1 MKIWRSHS
9 VHTCPSCAALNEQ
22 CHPEEVWAA
31 FGVEPRD
38 ERLYCSKGC
47 RCTLEDTDAPESGD
61 LSTVPL
67 RHVVSLTLQAIPG
80 AHGFQIQ
87 AIDVGPGNGYI
98 FGPDVL
104 KRSVPL
110 WNGVEVFL
118 HHDYT
123 PGIDERKSRDVTRLA
138 GYITEPT
145 WNETSQAVECQ
156 LTTSGPSGPALYQ
169 LGQQKLAGAP
179 INVGFSGDIYL
190 RHKNR
195 IVEEITKVNFLD
207 CVHNPARG
215 GAFVR
220 ALFQTDP
227 NSGGTLMAQST
238 TQDPEVG
245 VQQPPATPTPTAQGN
260 ARQSPQP
267 QPQTDHPDVLAMRA
281 FLQEQERASAQ
292 AAEIEAMRQ
301 TRAQMCAFLL
311 DAGLAGS
318 RLPEAARNH
327 VRAQFQDAQGQVRV
341 FDPSELQDAIEATR
355 ALVAEVQAPGLISGP
370 GKVHTM
376 FSTEDQLQA
385 AVDDLVGA
393 PREENMKLQKVHKL
407 TGVRELYMM
416 LTGDL
421 DLHGGF
427 YPSRIQLQHTTASF
441 PGLVKNAMNKAV
453 AEHWEALGRAGY
465 AWWEAIVHQ
474 EDFTSLNDITW
485 LITGTVGSLP
495 IVAEGEE
502 YTELQMGDNAETS
515 SFVKR
520 GGFVGITLETIDRDD
535 TRKLKAAPREIANAG
550 IRNISARVAEI
561 FTLNSSVGPTLTD
574 TGALFNATAVTTAGG
589 HANLLTTALGA
600 DYTAWNAVALAMYNQ
615 PMLIANKTGYIGTGP
630 KQAVEPRYCLV
641 PRALKPQAEALFIP
655 RWESQA
661 QNVAAVSPT
670 WGGRVEPITVPE
682 WTDATDWAAVI
693 DPLIVP
699 GIGLGKR
706 FGLLPEIF
714 VAGDE
719 RDPAMFS
726 NDESRIK
733 VRHFLAV
740 GVINWRALHK
750 SNVAG

>member
-1 MKIWRSHS
+1 M
-9 VHTCPSCAALNEQ
+9 TTQ
-22 CHPEEVWAA
+22 EETYN
-31 FGVEPRD
+31 
-38 ERLYCSKGC
+38 LQI
-47 RCTLEDTDAPESGD
+47 
-61 LSTVPL
+61 
-67 RHVVSLTLQAIPG
+67 TLQAIPG
-80 AHGFQIQ
+80 AHGFEIK
-87 AIDVGPGNGYI
+87 AIDAGTGNGYT
-98 FGPDVL
+98 FAPSVL

-110 WNGVEVFL
+110 WDGIEVFL
-118 HHDYT
+118 HHD
-123 PGIDERKSRDVTRLA
+123 KSTMLGRDVTRLA
-138 GYITEPT
+138 GYTTQPT
-145 WNETSQAVECQ
+145 WNEDSQAIQCQ
-156 LTTSGPSGPALYQ
+156 LTTSGPSGQALYE

-179 INVGFSGDIYL
+179 LNIGFSGDIML
-190 RHKNR
+190 THKNR
-195 IVEEITKVNFLD
+195 IVEEITKVNYLD

-227 NSGGTLMAQST
+227 NSGGSIMAQNT
-238 TQDPEVG
+238 NQDPEEVG
-245 VQQPPATPTPTAQGN
+245 VQQPPATPTTTQAEN
-260 ARQSPQP
+260 KDLEAAR
-267 QPQTDHPDVLAMRA
+267 TM
-281 FLQEQERASAQ
+281 LQAINEKQAREQE
-292 AAEIEAMRQ
+292 ETEARKVRQ
-301 TRAQMCAFLL
+301 GMCKYLL

-318 RLPEAARNH
+318 RLPEAARQH
-327 VRAQFQDAQGQVRV
+327 IRAQFQDESGQVRV
-341 FDPSELQDAIEATR
+341 FDPSELETAIEGVRTLMAD
-355 ALVAEVQAPGLISGP
+355 VQASSIISGP
-370 GKVHTM
+370 GKVRGM

-385 AVDDLVGA
+385 AVDDMIGA
-393 PREENMKLQKVHKL
+393 PREENMKLQKVHRL
-407 TGVRELYMM
+407 SGVRELYMM
-416 LTGDL
+416 LTGDV
-421 DLHGGF
+421 DLHGGYF
-427 YPSRIQLQHTTASF
+427 PSRIQLQHTTASF

-465 AWWEAIVHQ
+465 AWWESIVHQ
-474 EDFTSLNDITW
+474 EDFTSLNEITW

-520 GGFVGITLETIDRDD
+520 GGYVGITIETIDRDD

-561 FTLNSSVGPTLTD
+561 FTDNSGVGPTLAD

-589 HANLLTTALGA
+589 HANLLTTALGT
-600 DYTAWNAVALAMYNQ
+600 DYTAWNAVSLAMYNQ
-615 PMLIANKTGYIGTGP
+615 PMLIANKTGFTGTGP

-641 PRALKPQAEALFIP
+641 PRALKPQSEALFIP
-655 RWESQA
+655 RWEAQA